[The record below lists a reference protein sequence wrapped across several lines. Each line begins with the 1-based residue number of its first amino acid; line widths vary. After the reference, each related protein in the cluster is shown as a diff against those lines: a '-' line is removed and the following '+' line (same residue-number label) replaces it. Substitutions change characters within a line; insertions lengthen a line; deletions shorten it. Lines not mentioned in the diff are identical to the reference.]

1 MNDPADDA
9 VLLHLAELLD
19 QHLLGDRRDRPF
31 QLRKP
36 EQLSAEQIEQDH
48 QLPAAFE
55 NLQRPIDAAGGSRRR
70 VLLDLTLG

>member
-1 MNDPADDA
+1 MNR
-9 VLLHLAELLD
+9 ES
-19 QHLLGDRRDRPF
+19 RRQYARHAPDIAALTHRPF

-55 NLQRPIDAAGGSRRR
+55 NLQRPIDAAGGRCRR